1 MSKQQNRRMYLF
13 LIVVAIEIMA
23 ANFAHP
29 ITPTLLKNL
38 HMPDYMFGF
47 VYAGMSF
54 TNFLFS
60 PMWATLGKRLGSKKT
75 LLICCCGYG
84 LGQFLFMVFKTPILI
99 MIARMVSGFFVGG
112 IFVSQL
118 TYIIHKADYE
128 NRGKFL
134 ALNATI
140 QTVFGAFG
148 FMIGGFSGLISTEF
162 TFMLQVVTLVA
173 SGILFYFI
181 LEEDKEIQ
189 TEKFSFSKEAN
200 PFRAFFNARKF
211 MNVGFV
217 VLFIVVFLTSLATT
231 TYDQSLNYYLKDVFN
246 FNSSYNGI
254 MKAVVGLI
262 SLLANTTI
270 SLWIMRHTNVAK
282 SFVVVCM
289 IAALLLFGV
298 YMSVDVIPFAFF
310 NILFFGANAI
320 YIPLIQDL
328 CAKHADEEHSGEVM
342 GFYNSMK
349 SMGMVIGGVYAGAIY
364 TIGPKLSFLSS
375 SVFFGL
381 SACLIFILVTKRILK
396 TKN

>member
-1 MSKQQNRRMYLF
+1 MSKQQNHKMYWF
-13 LIVVAIEIMA
+13 LVVVAIEIMA

-29 ITPTLLKNL
+29 ITPTLLQNL

-84 LGQFLFMVFKTPILI
+84 FGQFLFMLFKTPMPI
-99 MIARMVSGFFVGG
+99 MFARMVSGFFVGG

-118 TYIIHKADYE
+118 TYIIHQADHE
-128 NRGKFL
+128 SRGKFL

-148 FMIGGFSGLISTEF
+148 YMIGGFSGLISTEF
-162 TFMLQVVTLVA
+162 TFMLQVLTLVA
-173 SGILFYFI
+173 SGVLFFVILD
-181 LEEDKEIQ
+181 EDKEETQ
-189 TEKFSFSKEAN
+189 TKFSFHKEAN

-211 MNVGFV
+211 MSFAFII
-217 VLFIVVFLTSLATT
+217 LFTVVFLTSLATT

-270 SLWIMRHTNVAK
+270 SLWIMRHTDVAK
-282 SFVVVCM
+282 SFVVVCLV
-289 IAALLLFGV
+289 ASLLLFGV
-298 YMSVDVIPFAFF
+298 YMSSDFLPFAFF
-310 NILFFGANAI
+310 NLLFFGVNAI

-328 CAKHADEEHSGEVM
+328 CAKNATEAYSGEVM

-349 SMGMVIGGVYAGAIY
+349 SMGMVIGGVFAGAIY
-364 TIGPKLSFLSS
+364 TAGPKLSFLSS
-375 SVFFGL
+375 GIFFGL
-381 SACLIFILVTKRILK
+381 SAILIFLLRLSRK
-396 TKN
+396 TKLKS